1 MNRHHVI
8 VASSVLVDMMG
19 YGLIMPL
26 LPFIVKS
33 WSSDAFI
40 VGLLGSL
47 YAATQLLVAP
57 VLGSLSDRIGRR
69 PVLLLCLFGSALA
82 YLSIA
87 LANSITL
94 LAAAIALGGAAGSS
108 MPVAQAYIADTTTP
122 QHRTRGLG
130 LLGAA
135 FGLGLIGGAAMG
147 GFLSQYGLAIPPAL
161 AAAIALGNALYASI
175 ALPESLPSHH
185 RHHSTYRLRL
195 LAPVYTAMQIP
206 TVRPLLFAV
215 VLLNIAFAGLQ
226 SNVALFTM
234 TRFGWGPTQNALL
247 FVFVGI
253 WAAITQA
260 GLLKILHPLLGDTR
274 LAGGGMGFMAL
285 AFLLVGMV
293 KQSDWLL
300 FPLAAMLAI
309 GMGLAVPTLTSIISQ
324 RAGNGRQGAV
334 LGGMQALISLA
345 LIVGPLSFGFLF
357 DRFGPDTPY
366 LIGGTLLTGAW
377 LVVVWTFLQPIP
389 TLLPVASCPIEDS
402 EA

>member
-1 MNRHHVI
+1 MDRRHFI

-26 LPFIVKS
+26 LPFIVKT
-33 WSSDAFI
+33 WTSDAFI
-40 VGLLGSL
+40 VGMLGSL

-57 VLGSLSDRIGRR
+57 ILGSLSDRIGRR

-122 QHRTRGLG
+122 QHRARGLG

-147 GFLSQYGLAIPPAL
+147 GFLGQYGLAIPPAL
-161 AAAIALGNALYASI
+161 AAAIALGNALYATI
-175 ALPESLPSHH
+175 ALPESLPPHH
-185 RHHSTYRLRL
+185 RHRSTYWLQL
-195 LAPVYTAMQIP
+195 FAPVYTAMQIP
-206 TVRPLLFAV
+206 TIRPLLFAV

-260 GLLKILHPLLGDTR
+260 GLLKILHPLLGETR

-285 AFLLVGMV
+285 AFLLVGMIE
-293 KQSDWLL
+293 QSDWLL

-324 RAGNGRQGAV
+324 RAGNNRQGAV

-389 TLLPVASCPIEDS
+389 ALPPIASRPVEDS

>member
-161 AAAIALGNALYASI
+161 AAGIALGNALYATI

-195 LAPVYTAMQIP
+195 LTPVYTAMQIP

-226 SNVALFTM
+226 SNVGLFTM

-389 TLLPVASCPIEDS
+389 ALPPIASRPVEDS

>member
-1 MNRHHVI
+1 MDRRHLI

-26 LPFIVKS
+26 LPFIVKT
-33 WSSDAFI
+33 WTSDAFI
-40 VGLLGSL
+40 VGMLGSL

-57 VLGSLSDRIGRR
+57 ILGSLSDRIGRR

-122 QHRTRGLG
+122 QHRARGLG

-147 GFLSQYGLAIPPAL
+147 GFLGQYGLAIPPAL
-161 AAAIALGNALYASI
+161 AAAIALGNALYATM
-175 ALPESLPSHH
+175 ALPESLPPHH
-185 RHHSTYRLRL
+185 RHHSTYWLQL
-195 LAPVYTAMQIP
+195 FAPVYTAMQIP
-206 TVRPLLFAV
+206 TIRPLLFAV

-253 WAAITQA
+253 WAAITQS
-260 GLLKILHPLLGDTR
+260 GLLKILHPLLGETR

-285 AFLLVGMV
+285 AFLLVGMIE
-293 KQSDWLL
+293 QSDWLL

-324 RAGNGRQGAV
+324 RAGNNRQGAV

-389 TLLPVASCPIEDS
+389 ALPPIASRPVEDS

>member
-1 MNRHHVI
+1 MDRRHLI

-57 VLGSLSDRIGRR
+57 ILGSLSDRIGRR

-87 LANSITL
+87 LADSIPL

-122 QHRTRGLG
+122 QHRAHGLG

-135 FGLGLIGGAAMG
+135 FGLGLLGGAAMG
-147 GFLSQYGLAIPPAL
+147 GFLSQYGLAVPLAL
-161 AAAIALGNALYASI
+161 AAAIALGNALYATI
-175 ALPESLPSHH
+175 ALPESLPPHH

-195 LAPVYTAMQIP
+195 FAPVYTAMQIP

-226 SNVALFTM
+226 SNVTLFTM

-285 AFLLVGMV
+285 AFLLVGMIE
-293 KQSDWLL
+293 QSDWLL

-324 RAGNGRQGAV
+324 RAGNNRQGAV

-357 DRFGPDTPY
+357 ARFGPDTPY
-366 LIGGTLLTGAW
+366 LVGGTLLTGAW

-389 TLLPVASCPIEDS
+389 TLLPVASRPIEDS

>member
-1 MNRHHVI
+1 VNRHHVI

-161 AAAIALGNALYASI
+161 AAGIALGNALYATI

-195 LAPVYTAMQIP
+195 LTPVYTAMQIP

-226 SNVALFTM
+226 SNVGLFTM

-389 TLLPVASCPIEDS
+389 ALPPIASRPVEDS

>member
-1 MNRHHVI
+1 MDRRHFI

-26 LPFIVKS
+26 LPFIVKT
-33 WSSDAFI
+33 WTSDAFI
-40 VGLLGSL
+40 VGMLGSL

-57 VLGSLSDRIGRR
+57 ILGSLSDRIGRR

-122 QHRTRGLG
+122 QHRARGLG

-147 GFLSQYGLAIPPAL
+147 GFLGQYGLAIPPAL
-161 AAAIALGNALYASI
+161 AAAIAIGNALYATI
-175 ALPESLPSHH
+175 ALPESLPPHH
-185 RHHSTYRLRL
+185 RHHSTYRLQL
-195 LAPVYTAMQIP
+195 FAPVYTAMQIP
-206 TVRPLLFAV
+206 TIRPLLFAV

-389 TLLPVASCPIEDS
+389 ALPPIASRPVEDS

>member
-1 MNRHHVI
+1 
-8 VASSVLVDMMG
+8 
-19 YGLIMPL
+19 
-26 LPFIVKS
+26 
-33 WSSDAFI
+33 
-40 VGLLGSL
+40 
-47 YAATQLLVAP
+47 
-57 VLGSLSDRIGRR
+57 
-69 PVLLLCLFGSALA
+69 
-82 YLSIA
+82 
-87 LANSITL
+87 
-94 LAAAIALGGAAGSS
+94 
-108 MPVAQAYIADTTTP
+108 
-122 QHRTRGLG
+122 
-130 LLGAA
+130 
-135 FGLGLIGGAAMG
+135 
-147 GFLSQYGLAIPPAL
+147 
-161 AAAIALGNALYASI
+161 
-175 ALPESLPSHH
+175 
-185 RHHSTYRLRL
+185 
-195 LAPVYTAMQIP
+195 MQIP
-206 TVRPLLFAV
+206 TIRPLLFAV

-260 GLLKILHPLLGDTR
+260 GLLKILHPLLGETR

-285 AFLLVGMV
+285 AFLLVGMIE
-293 KQSDWLL
+293 QSDWLL

-324 RAGNGRQGAV
+324 RAGNNRQGAI

-389 TLLPVASCPIEDS
+389 ALPPIASRPVEDS

>member
-1 MNRHHVI
+1 MDRRHLI

-26 LPFIVKS
+26 LPFIVKT
-33 WSSDAFI
+33 WSNDAFI
-40 VGLLGSL
+40 IGMLGSL

-57 VLGSLSDRIGRR
+57 ILGSLSDRIGRR

-122 QHRTRGLG
+122 QHRARGLG

-147 GFLSQYGLAIPPAL
+147 GFLGQYGLAIPPAL
-161 AAAIALGNALYASI
+161 AAAIALGNALYATM
-175 ALPESLPSHH
+175 ALPESLPSDH

-260 GLLKILHPLLGDTR
+260 GLLKILHPLLGETR

-285 AFLLVGMV
+285 AFLLVGMIE
-293 KQSDWLL
+293 QSDWLL
-300 FPLAAMLAI
+300 FPLSAMLAI

-324 RAGNGRQGAV
+324 RAGNNRQGAV

-389 TLLPVASCPIEDS
+389 ALPPIASRPVEDS

>member
-1 MNRHHVI
+1 MDRRHLI

-26 LPFIVKS
+26 LPFIVKT
-33 WSSDAFI
+33 WTSDAFI
-40 VGLLGSL
+40 VGMLGSL

-57 VLGSLSDRIGRR
+57 ILGSLSDRIGRR

-206 TVRPLLFAV
+206 TVRPLLFAF

-260 GLLKILHPLLGDTR
+260 GLLKILHPLLGETR

-285 AFLLVGMV
+285 AFLLVGMIE
-293 KQSDWLL
+293 QSDWLL

-324 RAGNGRQGAV
+324 RAGNNRQGAV

-389 TLLPVASCPIEDS
+389 ALPPIASRPVEDS

>member
-1 MNRHHVI
+1 MDRRHFI

-26 LPFIVKS
+26 LPFIVKT
-33 WSSDAFI
+33 WTSDAFI
-40 VGLLGSL
+40 VGMLGSL

-57 VLGSLSDRIGRR
+57 ILGSLSDRIGRR

-122 QHRTRGLG
+122 QHRARGLG

-147 GFLSQYGLAIPPAL
+147 GFLGQYGLAIPPAL
-161 AAAIALGNALYASI
+161 AAAIALGNALYATI
-175 ALPESLPSHH
+175 ALPESLPPHH

-206 TVRPLLFAV
+206 TIRPLLFAV

-260 GLLKILHPLLGDTR
+260 GLLKILHPLLGETR

-285 AFLLVGMV
+285 AFLLVGMIE
-293 KQSDWLL
+293 QSDWLL

-324 RAGNGRQGAV
+324 RAGNNRQGAV

-389 TLLPVASCPIEDS
+389 ALPPIASRPVEDS